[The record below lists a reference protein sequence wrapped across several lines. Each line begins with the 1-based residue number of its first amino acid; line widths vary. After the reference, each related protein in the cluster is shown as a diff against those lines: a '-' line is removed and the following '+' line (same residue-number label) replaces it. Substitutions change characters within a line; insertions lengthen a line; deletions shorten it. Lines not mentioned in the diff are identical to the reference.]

1 MDANEPKA
9 ADGRNH
15 IGPRTVP
22 VRSTPLARHVWR
34 TREYPL
40 PSTRR
45 EPGRFAVRARPD
57 ARRL

>member
-22 VRSTPLARHVWR
+22 VAERRLHDMSGGLVR
-34 TREYPL
+34 YPL
-40 PSTRR
+40 PSTRC
-45 EPGRFAVRARPD
+45 EPGRFAVRNMA
-57 ARRL
+57 